1 MGLCLRSFIVR
12 DLQSVNRTRTCDTR
26 LIMKPFSVHI
36 QEELHCIC
44 VLLGTRTSVCSLKL
58 MCLVVQALGDCRHAQ
73 VRRTDL
79 AEQTSQLLK
88 LSLMRMQHVSC

>member
-1 MGLCLRSFIVR
+1 MSAQLHRQGLAVR
-12 DLQSVNRTRTCDTR
+12 QPHPDVRHSLDYETIFCSYSRGAALHLCATRHT
-26 LIMKPFSVHI
+26 K
-36 QEELHCIC
+36 
-44 VLLGTRTSVCSLKL
+44 TSVCSLKL